1 MASLHVYSNN
11 SYDQENCLIFRVHA
25 GFIPTTYSQNQ
36 LEVLSFLLYQLF
48 CNWLS
53 QKPVTLASY
62 QAITASSSSHPPA
75 LCQRTVLSK
84 HLRAGTAGTC
94 QLVCQLT
101 PTEEGKT
108 AHLYHTPGTES
119 QTVLYKFCKE
129 CLYTD
134 ITFFISLPL
143 ETLQEGLVLCR
154 GRGGRRKGSDNCQRE
169 HIAFYPQ
176 GSATNSL
183 VSDKSYG
190 ENRAGI
196 LHRHLQ
202 SQVELQ
208 KVLILKLVC
217 RILSQS
223 QGALLL

>member
-1 MASLHVYSNN
+1 MIRKTALFSESMQDLFQLHTHKN
-11 SYDQENCLIFRVHA
+11 SQKFCLSYCTSCSVTGSPR
-25 GFIPTTYSQNQ
+25 NQ
-36 LEVLSFLLYQLF
+36 LPPLPTRPLLHPPLPTLPLSARG
-48 CNWLS
+48 LS
-53 QKPVTLASY
+53 SANTSEQAQQALAS
-62 QAITASSSSHPPA
+62 QSASQH
-75 LCQRTVLSK
+75 
-84 HLRAGTAGTC
+84 
-94 QLVCQLT
+94 QLKK
-101 PTEEGKT
+101 EKK

-134 ITFFISLPL
+134 MTFFISLPL

-217 RILSQS
+217 RILSQP